1 MIDHVLHF
9 WSLWNVY
16 FQFDHQPCLTIWGR
30 GLWDRKLTFDF
41 SGSWLGVK
49 PAQQSVQCSLWPSVL
64 QGKKPKHILGKSRKM
79 TFPLYS
85 QRRKWNQGQ
94 VLYWHHGNS
103 FLNHFSEFV
112 LSFLLHA
119 SRCNLN
125 RIFDTLLFWSNKT
138 FTWFSVGHGW
148 LASRCYISSSDFIS
162 VI

>member
-1 MIDHVLHF
+1 MSYISDPCGMPIFSSTINPVWQDEVVGCGLGSLDLTSVGADWVLSLLSTHCGPLFCKGKNQNTFLERAGKWHF
-9 WSLWNVY
+9 H
-16 FQFDHQPCLTIWGR
+16 F
-30 GLWDRKLTFDF
+30 
-41 SGSWLGVK
+41 
-49 PAQQSVQCSLWPSVL
+49 
-64 QGKKPKHILGKSRKM
+64 
-79 TFPLYS
+79 YS

-94 VLYWHHGNS
+94 VLYWHHDN
-103 FLNHFSEFV
+103 FPNHLSEFV

-138 FTWFSVGHGW
+138 STWFSVGHGW